1 MSFKDYSK
9 QLYQWLTGARTPE
22 VNLANAA
29 AALLKGIATG
39 GTETTIVDTSKDFDT
54 AAFATKIAKVTIG
67 NIEYYR
73 AISACAGD
81 TITITTIQDAAG
93 AIAVV
98 GSGLDA
104 EGQVTIS
111 VAEGTGGDYTVQFV
125 SGTGVSSA
133 SSVTF
138 DVASGLL
145 TVTSPTDVDENPVG
159 IMPGDLQGVINTDA
173 NANGIFTVTAVVG
186 GVALPTETNILTFT
200 DDEITVGTGLPAEGR
215 VSIHCKGDLIGTVG
229 DDYSVQIVQGTATTA
244 DDIAMLNTTTKTLT
258 ITVNLDGTGSPRL
271 LAAGS
276 LQTLLAN
283 AVGIADKFVIPDGF
297 TAGNLP
303 IGGDAIPFVGGIN
316 EIAVPVGAPYEILM
330 G

>member
-1 MSFKDYSK
+1 MSFKDYS
-9 QLYQWLTGARTPE
+9 QQAYDWLTGVITPN
-22 VNLANAA
+22 VNLANTA
-29 AALLKGIATG
+29 AALLKGTATG

-98 GSGLDA
+98 GSGL
-104 EGQVTIS
+104 E
-111 VAEGTGGDYTVQFV
+111 
-125 SGTGVSSA
+125 
-133 SSVTF
+133 
-138 DVASGLL
+138 
-145 TVTSPTDVDENPVG
+145 
-159 IMPGDLQGVINTDA
+159 
-173 NANGIFTVTAVVG
+173 
-186 GVALPTETNILTFT
+186 
-200 DDEITVGTGLPAEGR
+200 AEGR
-215 VSIHCKGDLIGTVG
+215 VSVHCKGDLIGVAG
-229 DDYSVQIVQGTATTA
+229 NDYSIQIVQGTATTG
-244 DDIAMLNTTTKTLT
+244 DDIATLDAENKLLL
-258 ITVNLDGTGSPRL
+258 ITVNLNALEEPRL

-283 AVGIADKFVIPDGF
+283 TVGIADKFEIPDGF
-297 TAGNLP
+297 VAGNLP
-303 IGGDAIPFVGGIN
+303 IGGDAIPFVGGID